1 MPNRVTP
8 EQVKQG
14 RGAIDEL
21 AEAAGRD
28 PSSIQISVFGQ
39 ASDRDLVLR
48 LAEAGAD
55 RVTIMVETAPAAET
69 MTQLES
75 IAAALLK

>member
-14 RGAIDEL
+14 RAAIDEL

-28 PSSIQISVFGQ
+28 PSSIKISVFGQ

-48 LAEAGAD
+48 FEEAGAD
-55 RVTIMVETAPAAET
+55 RVMIRVETAPEAET
-69 MTQLES
+69 MAQFES
-75 IAAALLK
+75 IAAAVLK